1 LRARRALR
9 RASMAARAS
18 CFASCAFLFVD
29 FGALA
34 GDGDAALGAGDARA
48 GEGVGAYFCSSRAK
62 SASSL
67 PRYLARMAST
77 SFTCV
82 EINRCV
88 GC

>member
-1 LRARRALR
+1 
-9 RASMAARAS
+9 MAARAS
-18 CFASCAFLFVD
+18 CFASWAFLLVD
-29 FGALA
+29 FGAWR

-48 GEGVGAYFCSSRAK
+48 GEGAGAYFCSRRAK

-67 PRYLARMAST
+67 PKYLARMAST

>member
-1 LRARRALR
+1 
-9 RASMAARAS
+9 MAARAS
-18 CFASCAFLFVD
+18 CFASWAFLLVD

-48 GEGVGAYFCSSRAK
+48 GDGAAYFCSSRAK
-62 SASSL
+62 SASSR

>member
-1 LRARRALR
+1 
-9 RASMAARAS
+9 MAARAS
-18 CFASCAFLFVD
+18 CFASWAFLLVD
-29 FGALA
+29 FGAVA
-34 GDGDAALGAGDARA
+34 GDGAARAGDARA
-48 GEGVGAYFCSSRAK
+48 GDARAGDGAAYFCSSRAK
-62 SASSL
+62 SASSR

>member
-1 LRARRALR
+1 
-9 RASMAARAS
+9 MAARAS

-29 FGALA
+29 FGAWA
-34 GDGDAALGAGDARA
+34 GDGAAFTGEARA
-48 GEGVGAYFCSSRAK
+48 GDGAAYFCSSRAK

-67 PRYLARMAST
+67 PRYLARIAST

-82 EINRCV
+82 EFNRCV

>member
-1 LRARRALR
+1 
-9 RASMAARAS
+9 MAARAS
-18 CFASCAFLFVD
+18 CFASWAFLLVD
-29 FGALA
+29 FGAWA
-34 GDGDAALGAGDARA
+34 GDGAAFTGEARA
-48 GEGVGAYFCSSRAK
+48 GEGAGAYFCSRRAK

-67 PRYLARMAST
+67 PKYLARMAST

>member
-1 LRARRALR
+1 MRARRALR

-29 FGALA
+29 FGALRGDGAVRA
-34 GDGDAALGAGDARA
+34 GDVRA
-48 GEGVGAYFCSSRAK
+48 GEGAGAYFCSRRAK

-67 PRYLARMAST
+67 PKYLARMAST

>member
-1 LRARRALR
+1 
-9 RASMAARAS
+9 MAARAS
-18 CFASCAFLFVD
+18 CFASCAFLLVD

-34 GDGDAALGAGDARA
+34 GDGAAFTGEARA
-48 GEGVGAYFCSSRAK
+48 GDGAAYFCSSRAK
-62 SASSL
+62 SASSR

>member
-1 LRARRALR
+1 
-9 RASMAARAS
+9 MAARAS
-18 CFASCAFLFVD
+18 CFASWAFLLVD
-29 FGALA
+29 FGAVAGDGAARAGDALA
-34 GDGDAALGAGDARA
+34 GDGA
-48 GEGVGAYFCSSRAK
+48 AYFCSSRAK

-67 PRYLARMAST
+67 PKYLARMAST